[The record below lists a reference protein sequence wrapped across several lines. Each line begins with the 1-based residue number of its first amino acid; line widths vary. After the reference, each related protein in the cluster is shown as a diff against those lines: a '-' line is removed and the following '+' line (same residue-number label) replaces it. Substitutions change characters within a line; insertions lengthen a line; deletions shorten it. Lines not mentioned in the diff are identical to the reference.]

1 VDPWQP
7 LVHAT
12 GDHEWFK
19 EKYTV
24 ANASN
29 VVRFMAFDT
38 EYANSMISCLRSARE
53 NARCVRDSLSSES
66 FQHLNDF
73 YHFVRDAPESELI
86 DPTADFFEKVRD
98 RALMWT
104 GILDTT
110 MPHHVGWHFLNVGR
124 LLERADKASRILD
137 VKYFSLHE
145 CVEHIGTAVDD
156 LQWSTL
162 LQAISGI
169 EAYRREHHLVDV
181 EKIVSFFVFHKTFP
195 RSIYPCIAGAEWS
208 LRKIEN
214 YCESEELG
222 KARRELS
229 MLLHQLGNSDAKEV
243 ILRGMHEFV
252 DQLQRQLNVIGDSLG
267 NDFFHLTSAAS

>member
-1 VDPWQP
+1 MSRQVERAENLARFIEVTLHMTLDQPEYLVDPWQP

-12 GDHEWFK
+12 GNHEWFK
-19 EKYTV
+19 ENYAV
-24 ANASN
+24 ADAKN
-29 VVRFMAFDT
+29 VVRFMAFDS
-38 EYANSMISCLRSARE
+38 EYPNSMISCLRAARE
-53 NARCVRDSLSSES
+53 NARCVRDSLSTES

-73 YHFVRDAPESELI
+73 YHFVGDACDSQES
-86 DPTADFFEKVRD
+86 DPTAEFFEKVRD
-98 RALMWT
+98 LALLWT

-110 MPHHVGWHFLNVGR
+110 MPHHVGWHFLNLGR

-145 CVEHIGTAVDD
+145 SVEHIGTAIDD

-195 RSIYPCIAGAEWS
+195 RSIYPCISGAEWS
-208 LRKIEN
+208 LRKI
-214 YCESEELG
+214 
-222 KARRELS
+222 
-229 MLLHQLGNSDAKEV
+229 
-243 ILRGMHEFV
+243 
-252 DQLQRQLNVIGDSLG
+252 
-267 NDFFHLTSAAS
+267 